1 MKVKKIQKWKLIL
14 RIMKVR
20 ASEIAKAIEEFAPLG
35 LQAEWDNSGFT
46 VGNPDGMVSRALIAL
61 NCSLEVMQE
70 AVSKECDML
79 ITHHPLIVHKPCLSI
94 LEGDVRSETIMLAI
108 RHGITVY
115 SSHTPLDK
123 TAGGLNDIMASR
135 LGLKDTRVLGAD
147 GFSRVGSLPRAMSAG
162 AFVEKVKK
170 AFGAS
175 CVRTS
180 AFVEG
185 KVSCVAVSSGGGQG
199 AIADAVAS
207 GAQVLVTGDVTHHN
221 FYCPDGFMVID
232 AGHHFTEL
240 PAIGLL
246 EAVIKKKFPKFALL
260 LSEADKSPIFYI

>member
-1 MKVKKIQKWKLIL
+1 MKTVKIKAKDI
-14 RIMKVR
+14 
-20 ASEIAKAIEEFAPLG
+20 ASAIEEFAPLN

-46 VGNPDGMVSRALIAL
+46 VGNPEALVSKALIAL
-61 NCSLEVMQE
+61 NCSLEVVEE
-70 AVSKECDML
+70 AVEKGCDII

-94 LEGDVRSETIMLAI
+94 LEGDVRSDSIMLAI
-108 RHGITVY
+108 RNGITVY

-123 TAGGLNDIMASR
+123 ACGGLNDIMAAR
-135 LGLKDTRVLGAD
+135 LKLSDVKMLGDD
-147 GFSRVGSLPRAMSAG
+147 GFARVGSVGRPVGAL

-170 AFGAS
+170 AFGCE

-180 AFVEG
+180 ALIPG
-185 KVSCVAVSSGGGQG
+185 KVSRVAVSSGGGQG
-199 AIADAVAS
+199 AIASAVEA

-221 FYCPDGFMVID
+221 FYCPAGFMVID
-232 AGHHFTEL
+232 VGHHYSEL

-246 EAVIKKKFPKFALL
+246 EAVIKKKFPKFAVL